1 MSARSKLL
9 IAGLSFVTALS
20 NVRAQSDANAARHLT
35 LPEAVQLALQHN
47 HAVRIAEFQVKEKQY
62 AKDVAKSGYF
72 PTIRNESRVLTV
84 TDTQFIQ
91 IPVGGLGTVAGTPI
105 PGRSVILSQGGQ
117 TFVTSGT
124 GLVQPLTQLYTR
136 VKPANDIANAELSA
150 TRANTRETENEIAL
164 QVHQLYYRILI
175 AQLRHSATEAKI
187 KATQDLQSERIEQVK
202 YGSALGE
209 DVIESR
215 AQSLQAK
222 QELLTTELELSD
234 LTMQLNDA
242 TGLPLTTEL
251 ELDPAV
257 PGVQDVCEREE
268 CVKVAMQSHP
278 EIVAAREELRK
289 AAAAVQ
295 LSKADYVPDV
305 SVFARYSYQDNVP
318 FLARNFGTFGV
329 QLTYDLFDG
338 GRRRAGL
345 RESDTQLAQAK
356 ENLARVSDEVE
367 LRLQVTYNKLQR
379 TREML
384 KVSEEL
390 FALRTESSRVFQ
402 QQFQNGAVL
411 QSQADNAVAQELDA
425 KTTLL
430 QSQLDYIQARDE
442 VLQAMGL
449 TPE

>member
-1 MSARSKLL
+1 
-9 IAGLSFVTALS
+9 
-20 NVRAQSDANAARHLT
+20 
-35 LPEAVQLALQHN
+35 
-47 HAVRIAEFQVKEKQY
+47 
-62 AKDVAKSGYF
+62 
-72 PTIRNESRVLTV
+72 
-84 TDTQFIQ
+84 
-91 IPVGGLGTVAGTPI
+91 
-105 PGRSVILSQGGQ
+105 
-117 TFVTSGT
+117 
-124 GLVQPLTQLYTR
+124 
-136 VKPANDIANAELSA
+136 
-150 TRANTRETENEIAL
+150 
-164 QVHQLYYRILI
+164 
-175 AQLRHSATEAKI
+175 
-187 KATQDLQSERIEQVK
+187 
-202 YGSALGE
+202 
-209 DVIESR
+209 
-215 AQSLQAK
+215 
-222 QELLTTELELSD
+222 
-234 LTMQLNDA
+234 
-242 TGLPLTTEL
+242 
-251 ELDPAV
+251 
-257 PGVQDVCEREE
+257 
-268 CVKVAMQSHP
+268 MQSHP